1 MKNFVAAAVFS
12 VAALCAG
19 TVQASG
25 VGDSGS
31 GAPVALL
38 DAGVSGVRATIFA
51 GREILDL
58 RGASIFWVLGGGLVA
73 VSLLAR
79 RVS

>member
-1 MKNFVAAAVFS
+1 MKNFMAVAVFS

-19 TVQASG
+19 TVQAAG
-25 VGDSGS
+25 AGDSGS
-31 GAPVALL
+31 GAPVAVLN
-38 DAGVSGVRATIFA
+38 AGVSGLKTTIFTA
-51 GREILDL
+51 GPMLDFG
-58 RGASIFWVLGGGLVA
+58 GANIFWVLGGGLVA